1 MRVYIRCKQFLMA
14 YFEKDFI
21 KFFKELEKN
30 NDRDWFKANKPRYE
44 EVVKKTL

>member
-1 MRVYIRCKQFLMA
+1 MA

-30 NDRDWFKANKPRYE
+30 NDRDWFKANKPR
-44 EVVKKTL
+44 VRRSGKKNPLNSLLQT